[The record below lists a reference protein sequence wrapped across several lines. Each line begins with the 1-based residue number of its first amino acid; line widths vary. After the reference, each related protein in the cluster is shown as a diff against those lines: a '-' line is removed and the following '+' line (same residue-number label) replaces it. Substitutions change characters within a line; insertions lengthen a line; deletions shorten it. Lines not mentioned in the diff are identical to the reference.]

1 MQTHRKETFMNQS
14 SNAHSRDVIG
24 FLKTQH
30 EQIKELFG
38 QVLAAKGAERE
49 ESFTTLKTLMA
60 AHEAAEEEVVHP
72 AAKRAITGGAGE
84 VAARLKEEDEAK
96 QALAALEQLD
106 VESKEFESK
115 LRTLQKAVLAH
126 AKSEETQEFDKLAEK
141 LDTKEL
147 QAMRKQ
153 AEEVEKESSG
163 TPAR

>member
-1 MQTHRKETFMNQS
+1 
-14 SNAHSRDVIG
+14 
-24 FLKTQH
+24 
-30 EQIKELFG
+30 
-38 QVLAAKGAERE
+38 
-49 ESFTTLKTLMA
+49 MA